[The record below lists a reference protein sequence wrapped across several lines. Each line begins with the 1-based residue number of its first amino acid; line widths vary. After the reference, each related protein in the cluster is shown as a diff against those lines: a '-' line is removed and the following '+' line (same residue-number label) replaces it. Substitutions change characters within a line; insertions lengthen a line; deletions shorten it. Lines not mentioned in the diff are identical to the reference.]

1 MKNLKIIKFI
11 IPILTIICI
20 ICMPI
25 TVKAGNSFFG
35 DIVSGADDFIQE
47 GQNGTTVTPS
57 NDDIKSVSDD
67 IYYILLTIGI
77 VAAVIVGGILGIQ
90 FMLAGAEDK
99 AKIKEA
105 LIPYVIGCIVVF
117 GAFTIWK
124 IVVEVLS

>member
-67 IYYILLTIGI
+67 IYFILLTIGI

>member
-67 IYYILLTIGI
+67 IYFILLTIGI

-90 FMLAGAEDK
+90 FMLASAEDK